1 MASPAGGDG
10 GILRN
15 AIRESYRKWPGG
27 VVPYEISHV
36 YNSRERGVIAK
47 AMQQYHSKT
56 CIK

>member
-27 VVPYEISHV
+27 VVPYIISGKF
-36 YNSRERGVIAK
+36 NSRERSIIAK
-47 AMQQYHSKT
+47 AMKQYHEKT